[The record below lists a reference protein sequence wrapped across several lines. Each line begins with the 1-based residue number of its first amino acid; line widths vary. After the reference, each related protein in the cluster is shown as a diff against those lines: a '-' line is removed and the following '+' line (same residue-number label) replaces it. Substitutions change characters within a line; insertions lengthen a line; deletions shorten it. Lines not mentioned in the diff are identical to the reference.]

1 MDQVPSQ
8 NETVK
13 KKQSGKTL
21 KRSTAE
27 DENAQTPSPKGK
39 RLKQA
44 VPPASK
50 STSSEMRKKA
60 YKTKLRDS
68 LSAGFV
74 GDWEKLSTS
83 VGKSKESL
91 KVEVEGYKKM
101 NLEVD
106 GRARR
111 IHEAVEPVLEAA
123 TKDRQLMENALLP
136 SEVIHFIFIFQA
148 SNSSVLFFSNFINI
162 DDGVHCQI

>member
-8 NETVK
+8 NETIK

-50 STSSEMRKKA
+50 STSSKMSKEA

-101 NLEVD
+101 NLEID

-111 IHEAVEPVLEAA
+111 IHEAAEPVLEAA

-136 SEVIHFIFIFQA
+136 SEVIHFFLFFKCPT
-148 SNSSVLFFSNFINI
+148 VLFYFFPTLLI
-162 DDGVHCQI
+162 